1 MSSTS
6 IFAKSLFPIA
16 LAAGLAGLPAP
27 APAQT
32 SPECP
37 LLPPDAATLRWDV
50 LRTDSALLCRAVD
63 RDTGKEAFAVTLMRK
78 SPFRPDSALRE
89 EQGTIQGERVWWYRG
104 EIAGRPN
111 LLVRETLVKVG
122 KDQIAHVFIRTSDA
136 DALGRYQNVVQ
147 GLQFGG
153 GLAAR

>member
-1 MSSTS
+1 MLSKPLSFKTLS
-6 IFAKSLFPIA
+6 LSAFAAAIA
-16 LAAGLAGLPAP
+16 CLPAP
-27 APAQT
+27 APAQI

-37 LLPPDAATLRWDV
+37 LLPQDATSLRWEV
-50 LRTDSALLCRAVD
+50 LRTDTALLCRAVD
-63 RDTGKEAFAVTLMRK
+63 RDSGKEAFAVTLTRK

-111 LLVRETLVKVG
+111 ILVRETLVKVD
-122 KDQIAHVFIRTSDA
+122 KNQIAHVFIRTADA
-136 DALGRYQNVVQ
+136 EALGRYQSIVQ
-147 GLQFGG
+147 GLQFGS

>member
-1 MSSTS
+1 MLS
-6 IFAKSLFPIA
+6 KSLPFKTLSLFA
-16 LAAGLAGLPAP
+16 FAVGLAGLPAP
-27 APAQT
+27 APAQL

-37 LLPPDAATLRWDV
+37 LLPQDAANLRWEV
-50 LRTDSALLCRAVD
+50 LRTDAALLCRALD
-63 RDTGKEAFAVTLMRK
+63 RESGKEAFAVTLTRK

-111 LLVRETLVKVG
+111 ILVRETLLKVD

-136 DALGRYQNVVQ
+136 EALGRYQNIVQ
-147 GLQFGG
+147 GLQFGS

>member
-1 MSSTS
+1 
-6 IFAKSLFPIA
+6 LLLPV
-16 LAAGLAGLPAP
+16 LVAGLAGLPAP

-37 LLPPDAATLRWDV
+37 LLPQDAATLRWDV

-122 KDQIAHVFIRTSDA
+122 QDQIAHVFIRTSDA
-136 DALGRYQNVVQ
+136 EALGRYQNVVQ

>member
-1 MSSTS
+1 MSSKST
-6 IFAKSLFPIA
+6 FAKSLFLTA

-27 APAQT
+27 ATAQT
-32 SPECP
+32 SAECP
-37 LLPPDAATLRWDV
+37 LLPQDAATLRWEV

-89 EQGTIQGERVWWYRG
+89 EQSTIQGERVWWYRG

-111 LLVRETLVKVG
+111 LLVRETLVKIG
-122 KDQIAHVFIRTSDA
+122 KDQIAHVSIRTPDA
-136 DALGRYQNVVQ
+136 ETLGRYQTVVQ

>member
-1 MSSTS
+1 MSLKSTL
-6 IFAKSLFPIA
+6 AKPLFLPLLAAA
-16 LAAGLAGLPAP
+16 LAGLAAP
-27 APAQT
+27 AAAQT

-37 LLPPDAATLRWDV
+37 LLPQDATHLRWDV
-50 LRTDSALLCRAVD
+50 MRTDSALLCRAVD
-63 RDTGKEAFAVTLMRK
+63 RDNGQEAFAVTLTRK

-111 LLVRETLVKVG
+111 LLVRETLVKVAR
-122 KDQIAHVFIRTSDA
+122 DQIAHVSIRTSDA
-136 DALGRYQNVVQ
+136 DTLGRYQNVVQ
-147 GLQFGG
+147 GLQFNS